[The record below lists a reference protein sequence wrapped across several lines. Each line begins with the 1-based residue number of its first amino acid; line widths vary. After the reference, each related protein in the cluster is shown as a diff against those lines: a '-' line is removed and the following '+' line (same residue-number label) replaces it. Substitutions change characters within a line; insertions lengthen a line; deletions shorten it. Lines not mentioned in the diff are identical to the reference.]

1 MKNFAL
7 TWKDS
12 LTSLGVLSAAF
23 VVCLL
28 LHNLPI
34 SDGLAGMV
42 LVLAVFLISAVTE
55 GYIYGVAASFLA
67 VLIDNFAF
75 TFPFF
80 AFDFLTVENF
90 ISAIVMLIVAVMTC
104 TLTTKIKIQ
113 QAIKAEAE
121 KEKMRANLLRAV
133 SHDLRTPLT
142 TIYGACGILREN
154 HDSFPRNKQL
164 ELLGQVQ
171 EDSENLIHMV
181 ENLLMI
187 TKANSDTVRL
197 EKTETVLE
205 ELIDSTLI
213 KFKKHYPEQTVTTSI
228 PDDFISIPMDAMLI
242 QQVIMNLL
250 ENAVVHAIGMTELT
264 LTVTIKGKRAVFS
277 ISDNGCGIPKE
288 REGNLFSGY
297 GDSGEL
303 SADSR
308 RAGMG
313 IGLSVCASIIKA
325 HGGEIWGGNR
335 KSGGAEVCFALE
347 MEEQTHEQQQIQDP
361 GGRG

>member
-1 MKNFAL
+1 MKRFTL

-12 LTSLGVLSAAF
+12 LTSLGVLTAAF
-23 VVCLL
+23 VVCLI
-28 LHNLPI
+28 LHNFPI
-34 SDGLAGMV
+34 AEGLAGMV
-42 LVLAVFLISAVTE
+42 LVLAVFLISVVTE

-80 AFDFLTVENF
+80 AFDFLTVENL

-113 QAIKAEAE
+113 QGIKAEAE

-154 HDSFPRNKQL
+154 YNAFSQKKHL
-164 ELLGQVQ
+164 ELLGQIQ

-187 TKANSDTVRL
+187 TKANSSSVRL

-205 ELIDSTLI
+205 ELIDSTLV
-213 KFKKHYPEQTVTTSI
+213 KFRKHYPEQTVQTSI
-228 PDDFISIPMDAMLI
+228 PEEFISIPMDAMLI
-242 QQVIMNLL
+242 QQVLLNLL
-250 ENAVVHAIGMTELT
+250 ENAVVHAKNMTNLT
-264 LTVTIKGKRAVFS
+264 LSVQVQGKRTVFS
-277 ISDNGCGIPKE
+277 VSDDGCGIPKE
-288 REGNLFSGY
+288 REKNLFSGY
-297 GDSGEL
+297 GESGEL
-303 SADSR
+303 SSDSR

-325 HGGEIWGGNR
+325 HDGEIWGGNR
-335 KSGGAEVCFALE
+335 KTGGAEVCFALE
-347 MEEQTHEQQQIQDP
+347 MEEKDRE
-361 GGRG
+361 

>member
-1 MKNFAL
+1 MKHFGL

-12 LTSLGVLSAAF
+12 LSSLGVLTVAF

-28 LHNLPI
+28 LHNFAI
-34 SDGLAGMV
+34 SEGLAGMI
-42 LVLAVFLISAVTE
+42 LVLSVFLVSVVTE

-67 VLIDNFAF
+67 VLLDNFAF

-80 AFDFLTVENF
+80 AFDFLTLENL

-104 TLTTKIKIQ
+104 MLTTKIKIQ

-142 TIYGACGILREN
+142 TIYSACDLLREN
-154 HDSFPRNKQL
+154 SAGFSARQTR
-164 ELLGQVQ
+164 LLGQIQ
-171 EDSENLIHMV
+171 EDADSLIHMV

-187 TKANSDTVRL
+187 TKANADTVRL

-213 KFKKHYPEQTVTTSI
+213 KFKKHYPEQAVKTVI
-228 PDDFISIPMDAMLI
+228 PEAFISIPMDAMLI
-242 QQVIMNLL
+242 QQVLLNLL
-250 ENAVVHAIGMTELT
+250 ENAVVHAKNMTELT
-264 LTVTIKGKRAVFS
+264 LSVQTQGKRAIFS
-277 ISDNGCGIPKE
+277 VRDNGCGIPREKE
-288 REGNLFSGY
+288 EMLFSGY
-297 GDSGEL
+297 GESGEL
-303 SADSR
+303 PPDSR

-335 KSGGAEVCFALE
+335 RTGGAEVCFALE
-347 MEEQTHEQQQIQDP
+347 MEETSLEQ
-361 GGRG
+361 

>member
-1 MKNFAL
+1 M
-7 TWKDS
+7 
-12 LTSLGVLSAAF
+12 
-23 VVCLL
+23 
-28 LHNLPI
+28 
-34 SDGLAGMV
+34 
-42 LVLAVFLISAVTE
+42 ISAVTE
-55 GYIYGVAASFLA
+55 GYIYGVAASFVA

-80 AFDFLTVENF
+80 AFDFLTVENL

-113 QAIKAEAE
+113 QGIKAEAE

-154 HDSFPRNKQL
+154 YDVFPRKKHL
-164 ELLGQVQ
+164 ELLGQIQ

-187 TKANSDTVRL
+187 TKANSNSVRL
-197 EKTETVLE
+197 EKTGTVLE
-205 ELIDSTLI
+205 ELIDSTLV
-213 KFKKHYPEQTVTTSI
+213 KFKKHYPEQAVHTSI
-228 PDDFISIPMDAMLI
+228 PEEFISIPMDAMLI
-242 QQVIMNLL
+242 QQVLLNLL
-250 ENAVVHAIGMTELT
+250 ENAVMHAENMTELT
-264 LTVTIKGKRAVFS
+264 LSVNVQGKRAVFS
-277 ISDNGCGIPKE
+277 VSDDGCGIPKE
-288 REGNLFSGY
+288 REKNLFSGY
-297 GDSGEL
+297 GESDEL
-303 SADSR
+303 PSDSR

-335 KSGGAEVCFALE
+335 KTGGAEFCFALE
-347 MEEQTHEQQQIQDP
+347 MEEED
-361 GGRG
+361 RE

>member
-12 LTSLGVLSAAF
+12 LTSLGVLVAAF

-34 SDGLAGMV
+34 SEGLAGMV
-42 LVLAVFLISAVTE
+42 LVLAVFLISVLTQ
-55 GYIYGVAASFLA
+55 GYIYGVTASFIA
-67 VLIDNFAF
+67 VLLDNFAF

-80 AFDFLTVENF
+80 AFDFLTVENL
-90 ISAIVMLIVAVMTC
+90 ISAIVMLIVAVMTGM
-104 TLTTKIKIQ
+104 LTTKIKIQ

-142 TIYGACGILREN
+142 TIYSASGLLREN
-154 HDSFPRNKQL
+154 HASFPAQQL
-164 ELLGQVQ
+164 RLLGQIQ
-171 EDSENLIHMV
+171 EDADSLIHMV

-187 TKANSDTVRL
+187 TRANSDSVRL
-197 EKTETVLE
+197 EKAETVLE
-205 ELIDSTLI
+205 ELIDSTLV
-213 KFKKHYPEQTVTTSI
+213 KFRKHYPEQEVQTSI
-228 PDDFISIPMDAMLI
+228 PENFISIPMDALLI
-242 QQVIMNLL
+242 QQVLLNLL
-250 ENAVVHAIGMTELT
+250 ENAVVHAKNMTKLT
-264 LTVTIKGKRAVFS
+264 LSVRIQGKRAVFCV
-277 ISDNGCGIPKE
+277 SDNGCGIPRD
-288 REGNLFSGY
+288 REKNLFSGY
-297 GDSGEL
+297 GESGEL
-303 SADSR
+303 SSDSR

-335 KSGGAEVCFALE
+335 RTGGAEVCFALE
-347 MEEQTHEQQQIQDP
+347 MEEKDSEQ
-361 GGRG
+361 

>member
-1 MKNFAL
+1 MKNWRT
-7 TWKDS
+7 TWRDII
-12 LTSLGVLSAAF
+12 TSLFILTAAF
-23 VVCLL
+23 AVCLL
-28 LHNLPI
+28 LHRLPV

-42 LVLAVFLISAVTE
+42 LVLAVFLVSLVTE
-55 GYIYGVAASFLA
+55 GYLYGIAASFLA
-67 VLIDNFAF
+67 VLTDNFVF

-80 AFDFLTVENF
+80 AFDFLTVENL

-142 TIYGACGILREN
+142 TIYSACGLLQEN
-154 HDSFPRNKQL
+154 YDGFSRAQQL
-164 ELLGQVQ
+164 KLLGQVQ
-171 EDSENLIHMV
+171 EDAESLLHMV

-187 TKANSDTVRL
+187 TRANSDAVRL
-197 EKTETVLE
+197 EKTGTVLE

-213 KFKKHYPEQTVTTSI
+213 KFKKHYPDQAVKTEI
-228 PDDFISIPMDAMLI
+228 PDAFISIPMDAMLI
-242 QQVIMNLL
+242 QQVLLNIL
-250 ENAVVHAIGMTELT
+250 ENAVVHAHGMTELS
-264 LTVTIKGKRAVFS
+264 LTVSVRGRRAVFS
-277 ISDNGCGIPKE
+277 IRDNGCGIPREKE
-288 REGNLFSGY
+288 ARLFSGY
-297 GDSGEL
+297 GETGEL
-303 SADSR
+303 PADSR

-335 KSGGAEVCFALE
+335 KTGGAEICFALE
-347 MEEQTHEQQQIQDP
+347 LEDEPHE
-361 GGRG
+361 

>member
-23 VVCLL
+23 VVCFL
-28 LHNLPI
+28 LHNLSI
-34 SDGLAGMV
+34 SEGLAGMV
-42 LVLAVFLISAVTE
+42 LVLAVFLISVITE
-55 GYIYGVAASFLA
+55 GYIYGVAASFAA

-75 TFPFF
+75 MFPFF
-80 AFDFLTVENF
+80 AFDFLTVENL
-90 ISAIVMLIVAVMTC
+90 ISAIVMLVVAVMTC
-104 TLTTKIKIQ
+104 MLTTKIKIQ

-154 HDSFPRNKQL
+154 YDSFPRHKHL

-213 KFKKHYPEQTVTTSI
+213 KFKKHYPEQTVIASI

-242 QQVIMNLL
+242 QQVLLNLL
-250 ENAVVHAIGMTELT
+250 ENAVIHATGMSELV
-264 LTVTIKGKRAVFS
+264 LTVTVKGKRAVFCV
-277 ISDNGCGIPKE
+277 SDNGCGMPKE
-288 REGNLFSGY
+288 RIENLFGGY
-297 GDSGEL
+297 GEAGDL

-335 KSGGAEVCFALE
+335 KNGGVEVCFELE
-347 MEEQTHEQQQIQDP
+347 MEEETGE
-361 GGRG
+361 